1 MFPLVETIKCL
12 DGKLFLLDLHQKR
25 MDRSYQQSFKSKNTV
40 IISNCLNELNIPSQ
54 GLYKIRLLYSE
65 AAYHI
70 EYQLYNKRNIQSIEL
85 VESSELEYSIKK
97 TERSVFENMVSKS
110 RCDDVIITKGGFLT
124 DASYSNI
131 ILFDGETWVTPENP
145 LLEGVQRRNL
155 LDKAI
160 LKIARI
166 HKNDLKKFKKIALIN
181 AMMDFEDRIELPITA
196 IVI

>member
-110 RCDDVIITKGGFLT
+110 RCDDVIITKESPNYRL
-124 DASYSNI
+124 
-131 ILFDGETWVTPENP
+131 
-145 LLEGVQRRNL
+145 R
-155 LDKAI
+155 
-160 LKIARI
+160 
-166 HKNDLKKFKKIALIN
+166 
-181 AMMDFEDRIELPITA
+181 
-196 IVI
+196 